1 MIYISIDTETTGLNP
16 ETCQLLSFGA
26 IVEDTEKK
34 LPLDKIP
41 KFHCAILR
49 GERDILQGEL
59 YALNMNR
66 DLIEKITMYSTARDQ
81 DEKNDL
87 VHMTG
92 MLFLREGDVVKA
104 FFHFLI
110 DAGAI
115 TPEFDP
121 SKSTGDCFA
130 GSSMVEIVNGK
141 TYPALTTKMKPFH
154 LNVAG
159 KNFHSGDQTYIER
172 LPRWKQVFRIRHRHI
187 DPSVL
192 FADWK
197 NDDSMPNLGVCKE
210 RAKVDGIVTHDA
222 LEDAWDVVQLLRTQ
236 Y

>member
-1 MIYISIDTETTGLNP
+1 MIYVSIDTETTGLNP
-16 ETCQLLSFGA
+16 ETCQLMSIGA

-34 LPLDKIP
+34 LSFDQIP

-59 YALNMNR
+59 FALNMNK
-66 DLIEKITMYSTARDQ
+66 DLIERITQYSIAKTQ
-81 DEKNDL
+81 DERDGIVQK
-87 VHMTG
+87 TG
-92 MLFLREGDVVKA
+92 MIFLKEEEVARS

-110 DAGAI
+110 DSGVI
-115 TPEFDP
+115 TPEWDFT
-121 SKSTGDCFA
+121 KT
-130 GSSMVEIVNGK
+130 VEIINGK
-141 TYPALTTKMKPFH
+141 TYPALTTKMKSFH

-172 LPRWKQVFRIRHRHI
+172 LPRWKQIFRIRHRHI

-192 FADWK
+192 FVDWK
-197 NDDSMPNLGVCKE
+197 NDESIPGLGKCKE

>member
-1 MIYISIDTETTGLNP
+1 MKFISIDTETTGLNP
-16 ETCQLLSFGA
+16 ETCQLLSIGA

-34 LPLDKIP
+34 LPFEKIP

-59 YALNMNR
+59 YALNMNK
-66 DLIEKITMYSTARDQ
+66 DLIEKITYYSTAKDQ

-87 VHMTG
+87 VQMTG
-92 MLFLREGDVVKA
+92 MQFLREEEVAKA

-110 DAGAI
+110 DSGAI
-115 TPEFDP
+115 TPDFDYMQ
-121 SKSTGDCFA
+121 
-130 GSSMVEIVNGK
+130 MVEVVNGK

-172 LPRWKQVFRIRHRHI
+172 LPRWKQIFRIRSLHI
-187 DPSVL
+187 DPTIL
-192 FADWK
+192 FVDWK
-197 NDDSMPNLGVCKE
+197 NDEHMPSLSKCKE
-210 RAKVDGIVTHDA
+210 RAKIDGIVTHDA

>member
-16 ETCQLLSFGA
+16 ETCQLLSIGA

-34 LPLDKIP
+34 LPFEEIP

-59 YALNMNR
+59 YALNMNK
-66 DLIEKITMYSTARDQ
+66 DLIEKITYYSTAKDQ

-87 VHMTG
+87 VQMTG
-92 MLFLREGDVVKA
+92 MQFLREEEVAKA

-110 DAGAI
+110 DSGAI
-115 TPEFDP
+115 TPDFDYMQ
-121 SKSTGDCFA
+121 
-130 GSSMVEIVNGK
+130 MVEVVNGK

-172 LPRWKQVFRIRHRHI
+172 LPRWKQIFRIRHRHI

-197 NDDSMPNLGVCKE
+197 NDESMPGLGKCKE

>member
-34 LPLDKIP
+34 LPFEEIP

-49 GERDILQGEL
+49 GEREILQGEL

-92 MLFLREGDVVKA
+92 MQFLREEEVAKA

-115 TPEFDP
+115 TPEFDYM
-121 SKSTGDCFA
+121 KTI
-130 GSSMVEIVNGK
+130 EIVNGK

-172 LPRWKQVFRIRHRHI
+172 LPRWKQIFRIRHRHI

-192 FADWK
+192 FVDWK
-197 NDDSMPNLGVCKE
+197 NDESMPNLGVCKE

>member
-1 MIYISIDTETTGLNP
+1 MIYISVDTETTGLNP
-16 ETCQLLSFGA
+16 DTCQLLSVGA

-34 LPLDKIP
+34 LPFDEVP

-59 YALNMNR
+59 FALNMNK
-66 DLIEKITMYSTARDQ
+66 DLIGVITEYSVARTQKEKDAISQR
-81 DEKNDL
+81 
-87 VHMTG
+87 TG
-92 MLFLREGDVVKA
+92 MVFLKEEDVAKA
-104 FFHFLI
+104 FYHFLI

-121 SKSTGDCFA
+121 SKT
-130 GSSMVEIVNGK
+130 VEIIDGK
-141 TYPALTTKMKPFH
+141 TYPMLTTKMKPFH
-154 LNVAG
+154 LNIAG
-159 KNFHSGDQTYIER
+159 KNFHAGDQTYIER
-172 LPRWKQVFRIRHRHI
+172 LPRWKQVFRIRTRQI
-187 DPSVL
+187 DPSV
-192 FADWK
+192 FFIDWK
-197 NDDSMPNLGVCKE
+197 NDESVPGLAKCKE

>member
-34 LPLDKIP
+34 LPFEEIP

-59 YALNMNR
+59 YALNMNK
-66 DLIEKITMYSTARDQ
+66 DLIEKITYYSTAKDQ

-87 VHMTG
+87 VQMTG
-92 MLFLREGDVVKA
+92 MQFLREEEVAKA

-110 DAGAI
+110 DSGAI
-115 TPEFDP
+115 TPDFDYMQ
-121 SKSTGDCFA
+121 
-130 GSSMVEIVNGK
+130 MVEVVNGK

-172 LPRWKQVFRIRHRHI
+172 LPRWKQIFRIRSLHI
-187 DPSVL
+187 DPTIL
-192 FADWK
+192 FVDWK
-197 NDDSMPNLGVCKE
+197 NDEHMPSLSKCKE
-210 RAKVDGIVTHDA
+210 RAKIDGIVTHDA

>member
-34 LPLDKIP
+34 LPFEEIP

-49 GERDILQGEL
+49 GQRDILQGEL

-66 DLIEKITMYSTARDQ
+66 DLIEKITYYSTAEDQ

-87 VHMTG
+87 VQMTG
-92 MLFLREGDVVKA
+92 MQFLREEEVVKS

-115 TPEFDP
+115 TPEFDYM
-121 SKSTGDCFA
+121 K
-130 GSSMVEIVNGK
+130 MVEVVNGK
-141 TYPALTTKMKPFH
+141 TYPMLTTKMKPFH

-159 KNFHSGDQTYIER
+159 KNFHSGDQAYIER
-172 LPRWKQVFRIRHRHI
+172 LPRWKQIFRIRHRHI

-192 FADWK
+192 FVDWK
-197 NDDSMPNLGVCKE
+197 NDESMPNLGVCKE

>member
-1 MIYISIDTETTGLNP
+1 MKFISIDTETTGLNP
-16 ETCQLLSFGA
+16 ETCQLLSIGA

-34 LPLDKIP
+34 LPFDQIP

-49 GERDILQGEL
+49 GGRDILQGEL
-59 YALNMNR
+59 FALNMNK
-66 DLIEKITMYSTARDQ
+66 DIIERITQYSIARNQ
-81 DEKNDL
+81 DEKDEI
-87 VHMTG
+87 VKKTG
-92 MLFLREGDVVKA
+92 MLFLREEEVAKA

-110 DAGAI
+110 DAGVI
-115 TPEFDP
+115 TPEFDYME
-121 SKSTGDCFA
+121 T
-130 GSSMVEIVNGK
+130 VEVVNMK

-172 LPRWKQVFRIRHRHI
+172 LPRWKQIFRIRHRHI

-192 FADWK
+192 FVDWK
-197 NDDSMPNLGVCKE
+197 NDESIPGLGKCKE

>member
-16 ETCQLLSFGA
+16 ETCQLLSIGA

-34 LPLDKIP
+34 LSFEEIP

-59 YALNMNR
+59 YALNMNK
-66 DLIEKITMYSTARDQ
+66 DLIEKITYYSTAKDQ
-81 DEKNDL
+81 DERNDL
-87 VHMTG
+87 VQMTG
-92 MLFLREGDVVKA
+92 MQFLREEEVVKA

-115 TPEFDP
+115 IPEFDP
-121 SKSTGDCFA
+121 SKT
-130 GSSMVEIVNGK
+130 VEIINGK

-172 LPRWKQVFRIRHRHI
+172 LPRWKQIFRIRHRHI

-197 NDDSMPNLGVCKE
+197 NDESMPNLGVCKE

>member
-34 LPLDKIP
+34 LPFDQIP

-49 GERDILQGEL
+49 SERDILQGEL
-59 YALNMNR
+59 FALNMNK
-66 DLIEKITMYSTARDQ
+66 DLIERITRYSISKTQ
-81 DEKNDL
+81 NEKDEIVQKA
-87 VHMTG
+87 G
-92 MLFLREGDVVKA
+92 MLFLREEEVVKA

-115 TPEFDP
+115 TPDLDY
-121 SKSTGDCFA
+121 SKT
-130 GSSMVEIVNGK
+130 VEVVNMK
-141 TYPALTTKMKPFH
+141 TYPMLATKMKPFH

>member
-16 ETCQLLSFGA
+16 ENCQLLSFGA
-26 IVEDTEKK
+26 IVEDTNKK
-34 LPLDKIP
+34 LPFDQIP
-41 KFHCAILR
+41 KFHCAVLR

-59 YALNMNR
+59 YALNMNK
-66 DLIEKITMYSTARDQ
+66 DLIEKITHYSTARTQ

-87 VHMTG
+87 VQMTG
-92 MLFLREGDVVKA
+92 MKFLREEEVVKA

-121 SKSTGDCFA
+121 SKT
-130 GSSMVEIVNGK
+130 VEIINGK
-141 TYPALTTKMKPFH
+141 TYPMLTTKMKPFH

-172 LPRWKQVFRIRHRHI
+172 LPRWKQVFRIRNRHI
-187 DPSVL
+187 DPSLL
-192 FADWK
+192 FTDWS
-197 NDDSMPNLGVCKE
+197 NDTALPTLGLCKE
-210 RAKVDGIVTHDA
+210 RAKIDGIVTHDA
-222 LEDAWDVVQLLRTQ
+222 LDDAWDVVQLLRTQ

>member
-1 MIYISIDTETTGLNP
+1 MKFISIDTETTGLNP
-16 ETCQLLSFGA
+16 ETCQLLSIGA

-34 LPLDKIP
+34 LPFEEIP

-59 YALNMNR
+59 FALNMNK
-66 DLIEKITMYSTARDQ
+66 DLIERITQYSIARNQ
-81 DEKNDL
+81 DEKDKITQE
-87 VHMTG
+87 TG
-92 MLFLREGDVVKA
+92 MLFLREEEVAKA
-104 FFHFLI
+104 FYHFLI
-110 DAGAI
+110 DAGVI
-115 TPEFDP
+115 TPEWD
-121 SKSTGDCFA
+121 STKS
-130 GSSMVEIVNGK
+130 VEIINGK

-172 LPRWKQVFRIRHRHI
+172 LPRWKQIFRIRNRHI

-192 FADWK
+192 FVDWK
-197 NDDSMPNLGVCKE
+197 NDESMPGLGKCKE
-210 RAKVDGIVTHDA
+210 RAKIDGIVTHDA

>member
-16 ETCQLLSFGA
+16 ETCQLLSIGA

-34 LPLDKIP
+34 LPFEEIP

-59 YALNMNR
+59 YALNMNK
-66 DLIEKITMYSTARDQ
+66 DLIEKITYYSTAKDQ

-87 VHMTG
+87 VQMTG
-92 MLFLREGDVVKA
+92 MQFLREEEVAKA

-110 DAGAI
+110 DSGAI
-115 TPEFDP
+115 TPDFDYMQ
-121 SKSTGDCFA
+121 
-130 GSSMVEIVNGK
+130 MVEVVNGK

-172 LPRWKQVFRIRHRHI
+172 LPRWKQIFRIRSLHI
-187 DPSVL
+187 DPTIL
-192 FADWK
+192 FVDWK
-197 NDDSMPNLGVCKE
+197 NDEHMPSLSKCKE
-210 RAKVDGIVTHDA
+210 RAKIDGIVTHDA

>member
-1 MIYISIDTETTGLNP
+1 MKFISIDTETTGLNP
-16 ETCQLLSFGA
+16 ETCQLLSIGA

-34 LPLDKIP
+34 LPFDEIP

-59 YALNMNR
+59 FALNMNK
-66 DLIEKITMYSTARDQ
+66 DLIGEITQYSIARNQ
-81 DEKNDL
+81 DEKDKITQE
-87 VHMTG
+87 TG
-92 MLFLREGDVVKA
+92 MLFLREEEVAKA

-115 TPEFDP
+115 TPEFGP
-121 SKSTGDCFA
+121 SSG
-130 GSSMVEIVNGK
+130 MEVVNGK

-172 LPRWKQVFRIRHRHI
+172 LPRWKQIFRIRTRHI

-192 FADWK
+192 FVDWK
-197 NDDSMPNLGVCKE
+197 NDESVPGLAKCKE

>member
-1 MIYISIDTETTGLNP
+1 MKFISIDTETTGLNP
-16 ETCQLLSFGA
+16 ETCQLLSIGA

-34 LPLDKIP
+34 LPFDEIP

-59 YALNMNR
+59 FALNMNK
-66 DLIEKITMYSTARDQ
+66 DLIGEITQYSIARNQ
-81 DEKNDL
+81 DEKDKITQE
-87 VHMTG
+87 TG
-92 MLFLREGDVVKA
+92 MLFLREEEVAKA

-115 TPEFDP
+115 TPEFGP
-121 SKSTGDCFA
+121 SYG
-130 GSSMVEIVNGK
+130 MEVVNGK

-172 LPRWKQVFRIRHRHI
+172 LPRWKQIFRIRTRHI

-192 FADWK
+192 FVDWK
-197 NDDSMPNLGVCKE
+197 NDESVPGLAKCKE

>member
-1 MIYISIDTETTGLNP
+1 MKFISIDTETTGLNP
-16 ETCQLLSFGA
+16 ETCQLLSIGA

-34 LPLDKIP
+34 LSFDQIP

-59 YALNMNR
+59 FALNMNK
-66 DLIEKITMYSTARDQ
+66 DLIERITQYSIAKTQ
-81 DEKNDL
+81 DERDEIVQK
-87 VHMTG
+87 TG
-92 MLFLREGDVVKA
+92 MIFLREEEVA
-104 FFHFLI
+104 RSFFHFLI
-110 DAGAI
+110 DAGVI
-115 TPEFDP
+115 TPEWYFT
-121 SKSTGDCFA
+121 KT
-130 GSSMVEIVNGK
+130 VEIINGK
-141 TYPALTTKMKPFH
+141 TYPMLGTKMDPFH

-172 LPRWKQVFRIRHRHI
+172 LPRWKQIFRIRHRHI

-192 FADWK
+192 FVDWK
-197 NDDSMPNLGVCKE
+197 NDESIPGLGKCKE

>member
-1 MIYISIDTETTGLNP
+1 MIYISIDTETTGLTP
-16 ETCQLLSFGA
+16 ETCQLLSLGA

-34 LPLDKIP
+34 LPFDQIP

-59 YALNMNR
+59 FALNMNK
-66 DLIEKITMYSTARDQ
+66 DLIERITQYSISKTQ
-81 DEKNDL
+81 NEKDEIVQK
-87 VHMTG
+87 TG
-92 MLFLREGDVVKA
+92 MLFLREEEVVKA

-110 DAGAI
+110 DAEAI
-115 TPEFDP
+115 APDFDY
-121 SKSTGDCFA
+121 SKT
-130 GSSMVEIVNGK
+130 VEIINGK
-141 TYPALTTKMKPFH
+141 TYPMLTTKMKPFH

-159 KNFHSGDQTYIER
+159 KNFHSGDQAYIER

>member
-1 MIYISIDTETTGLNP
+1 MKFISIDTETTGLNP
-16 ETCQLLSFGA
+16 ETCQLLSIGA

-34 LPLDKIP
+34 LPFEEIP

-59 YALNMNR
+59 YALNMNK
-66 DLIEKITMYSTARDQ
+66 DLIEKITYYSTAKDQ

-87 VHMTG
+87 VQMTG
-92 MLFLREGDVVKA
+92 MQFLREEEVAKA

-110 DAGAI
+110 DSGAI
-115 TPEFDP
+115 TPDFDYMQ
-121 SKSTGDCFA
+121 
-130 GSSMVEIVNGK
+130 MVEVVNGK

-172 LPRWKQVFRIRHRHI
+172 LPRWKQIFRIRSLHI
-187 DPSVL
+187 DPTIL
-192 FADWK
+192 FVDWK
-197 NDDSMPNLGVCKE
+197 NDEHMPSLSKCKE
-210 RAKVDGIVTHDA
+210 RAKIDGIVTHDA

>member
-34 LPLDKIP
+34 LPFEEIP

-49 GERDILQGEL
+49 GERDVIQGEL

-66 DLIEKITMYSTARDQ
+66 DLIEKITMYATARDQ

-87 VHMTG
+87 VHMTR
-92 MLFLREGDVVKA
+92 MQFLREEEVAKA

-115 TPEFDP
+115 TPEFDYT
-121 SKSTGDCFA
+121 KT
-130 GSSMVEIVNGK
+130 VEVVNGK
-141 TYPALTTKMKPFH
+141 TYPMLTTKMKPFH

-172 LPRWKQVFRIRHRHI
+172 LPRWKQIFRIRHRHI

-192 FADWK
+192 FVDWK
-197 NDDSMPNLGVCKE
+197 NDESMPNLGVCKE

>member
-16 ETCQLLSFGA
+16 ENCQLLSIGA

-34 LPLDKIP
+34 LPFEEIP

-49 GERDILQGEL
+49 GERDTLQGEL
-59 YALNMNR
+59 YALNMNK
-66 DLIEKITMYSTARDQ
+66 DLIEKITMYATAEDQ
-81 DEKNDL
+81 DEKKDL
-87 VHMTG
+87 AHMTG
-92 MLFLREGDVVKA
+92 MQFLREEEVVKA

-121 SKSTGDCFA
+121 SKN
-130 GSSMVEIVNGK
+130 VEIVNGK
-141 TYPALTTKMKPFH
+141 TYPVLTTKMKPFH

-172 LPRWKQVFRIRHRHI
+172 LPRWKQIFRIRHRHI
-187 DPSVL
+187 DPSIL
-192 FADWK
+192 FVDWK
-197 NDDSMPNLGVCKE
+197 NDKAIPNLGVCKE

>member
-1 MIYISIDTETTGLNP
+1 MIYISLDTETTGLNP

-34 LPLDKIP
+34 LPFEEIP

-49 GERDILQGEL
+49 GEREVLQGEL

-66 DLIEKITMYSTARDQ
+66 DLIEKITMYATAKDQ

-92 MLFLREGDVVKA
+92 MQFLREEEVVKA

-115 TPEFDP
+115 TPEFDYM
-121 SKSTGDCFA
+121 KT
-130 GSSMVEIVNGK
+130 VEVVNGK

-172 LPRWKQVFRIRHRHI
+172 LPRWKQIFRIRHRHI

-192 FADWK
+192 FVDWK

>member
-1 MIYISIDTETTGLNP
+1 MIYISVDTETTGLNP
-16 ETCQLLSFGA
+16 DTCQLLSIGA

-34 LPLDKIP
+34 LPFDQIP

-59 YALNMNR
+59 FALNMNKN
-66 DLIEKITMYSTARDQ
+66 LIEEITQYSVARTQ
-81 DEKNDL
+81 KEKDEISQK
-87 VHMTG
+87 TG
-92 MLFLREGDVVKA
+92 MLFLKEEDVAKS
-104 FFHFLI
+104 FYHFLI

-115 TPEFDP
+115 TPDFDP
-121 SKSTGDCFA
+121 SKT
-130 GSSMVEIVNGK
+130 VEIINGK
-141 TYPALTTKMKPFH
+141 TYPMVTTKMKPFH

-159 KNFHSGDQTYIER
+159 KNFHSGDQSYIER
-172 LPRWKQVFRIRHRHI
+172 LPRWKQIFRIRHRHI

-192 FADWK
+192 FVDWK
-197 NDDSMPNLGVCKE
+197 NDESMPNLGVCKE

>member
-34 LPLDKIP
+34 LPFDQIP

-49 GERDILQGEL
+49 EEREIIQGEL
-59 YALNMNR
+59 YALNMNK
-66 DLIEKITMYSTARDQ
+66 DLIEKITYYSTARTQ

-87 VHMTG
+87 VQMTG
-92 MLFLREGDVVKA
+92 MKFLREEEVVKA

-121 SKSTGDCFA
+121 SKN
-130 GSSMVEIVNGK
+130 VEVVNMK
-141 TYPALTTKMKPFH
+141 TYPMLVSKMKPFH

-159 KNFHSGDQTYIER
+159 KNFHSGDQAYIER

-197 NDDSMPNLGVCKE
+197 NDESMPNLGTCKE

-222 LEDAWDVVQLLRTQ
+222 LEDAWDVVQLLRSQ

>member
-16 ETCQLLSFGA
+16 ETCQLLSIGA

-34 LPLDKIP
+34 LPFEEIP

-59 YALNMNR
+59 YALNMNKN
-66 DLIEKITMYSTARDQ
+66 LIEKITYYSTAKDQ

-87 VHMTG
+87 VQMTG
-92 MLFLREGDVVKA
+92 MQFLREEEVVKA

-115 TPEFDP
+115 TPDFDYM
-121 SKSTGDCFA
+121 KT
-130 GSSMVEIVNGK
+130 VEVVNMK

-159 KNFHSGDQTYIER
+159 KNFHSGDQAYIER
-172 LPRWKQVFRIRHRHI
+172 LPRWKQIFRIRHRHI

-192 FADWK
+192 FVDWK
-197 NDDSMPNLGVCKE
+197 NDESVPNLGVCKE

>member
-34 LPLDKIP
+34 LPFEEIP

-49 GERDILQGEL
+49 GQRDILQGEL

-66 DLIEKITMYSTARDQ
+66 DLIEKITYYSTAEDQ

-87 VHMTG
+87 VQMTG
-92 MLFLREGDVVKA
+92 MQFLREEEVVKA

-115 TPEFDP
+115 TPEFDYM
-121 SKSTGDCFA
+121 K
-130 GSSMVEIVNGK
+130 MVEVVNGK
-141 TYPALTTKMKPFH
+141 TYPMLTTKMKPFH

-159 KNFHSGDQTYIER
+159 KNFHSGDQAYIER
-172 LPRWKQVFRIRHRHI
+172 LPRWKQIFRIRHRHI

-192 FADWK
+192 FVDWK
-197 NDDSMPNLGVCKE
+197 NDESMPNLGVCKE

>member
-1 MIYISIDTETTGLNP
+1 MIYISIDVETTGLNP
-16 ETCQLLSFGA
+16 DSCQLLSFGA

-34 LPLDKIP
+34 LPFHQIP

-49 GERDILQGEL
+49 EERDILRGEL

-66 DLIEKITMYSTARDQ
+66 DLIEKITSYSVAKSQGER
-81 DEKNDL
+81 KNL
-87 VHMTG
+87 IHKYG
-92 MLFLREGDVVKA
+92 MFFLKEEEITRS

-110 DAGAI
+110 DSGAI
-115 TPEFDP
+115 APKFDP
-121 SKSTGDCFA
+121 LK
-130 GSSMVEIVNGK
+130 MVEVIEGK
-141 TYPALTTKMKPFH
+141 TYPMISGIDKPFI
-154 LNVAG
+154 LNAAG
-159 KNFHSGDQTYIER
+159 KNIHSVDLPFIKKI
-172 LPRWKQVFRIRHRHI
+172 PRWNQIFKIRHRHI

-197 NDDSMPNLGVCKE
+197 NDESLPNLNTCKE
-210 RAKVDGIVTHDA
+210 RGKIGGEVTHDA

>member
-1 MIYISIDTETTGLNP
+1 MKFISIDTETTGLNP
-16 ETCQLLSFGA
+16 GTCQLLSIGA

-34 LPLDKIP
+34 LPFDEIP

-49 GERDILQGEL
+49 DERDILQGEL
-59 YALNMNR
+59 YALNMNK
-66 DLIEKITMYSTARDQ
+66 DLIEKITYYATAEDQ

-87 VHMTG
+87 VQMTG
-92 MLFLREGDVVKA
+92 MVFLKEEDVAKA
-104 FFHFLI
+104 FYHFLI

-121 SKSTGDCFA
+121 SKN
-130 GSSMVEIVNGK
+130 VEIINGK
-141 TYPALTTKMKPFH
+141 TYPMLTTKMKPFH

-159 KNFHSGDQTYIER
+159 KNFHAGDQTYIER
-172 LPRWKQVFRIRHRHI
+172 LPRWKQIFRIRTRQI
-187 DPSVL
+187 DPSV
-192 FADWK
+192 FFIDWK
-197 NDDSMPNLGVCKE
+197 NDESVPGLAKCKE